1 MPIALLW
8 LQLAGVT
15 IIIVTASHFLAKS
28 ADIISFKT
36 GLGQSLI
43 GVVLLATATSLPE
56 LGTGVSSV
64 TFFDAPDLAAGD
76 AFGSNLFNLL
86 IIGLLDIFS
95 RKDPILTMVSATA
108 ILVGALGIGLIAIA
122 LSAIVI
128 HGMTTTAS
136 TWPISPVSIVLVLAF
151 MVALFMIYRFE
162 QTQDDSD
169 IEMNSEYAQ
178 NSGGAATVMFLVSAG
193 VILGSAIWLAQTGD
207 NIAEEMGWDAS
218 FVGTQ
223 FLALSTSLPEL
234 ATAVAAIRLNAP
246 TLAISNLLGSNL
258 FNMGFVL
265 FVDDAVL
272 IDGALWSNI
281 SQVHA
286 LTAIV
291 AVIMTTVVIVSLN
304 DRDRTRPN
312 KFWTFEAVTL
322 IGLYVVACILV
333 FQLGNSG

>member
-1 MPIALLW
+1 MPIALLL

-64 TFFDAPDLAAGD
+64 IFFDAPDLAAGD

-95 RKDPILTMVSATA
+95 RKDPILTMVGPTV
-108 ILVGALGIGLIAIA
+108 ILVGVLGIGIITIAI
-122 LSAIVI
+122 SAIVI
-128 HGMTTTAS
+128 HSMTTTTS
-136 TWPISPVSIVLVLAF
+136 TWPISPVSIVLIIAF
-151 MVALFMIYRFE
+151 VVALLMIYRFE
-162 QTQDDSD
+162 QTQDDIE

-178 NSGGAATVMFLVSAG
+178 ASGTAATVMFLVSAG

-207 NIAEEMGWDAS
+207 NVAEEMGWEAS

-265 FVDDAVL
+265 FVDDAAFT
-272 IDGALWSNI
+272 DGALWSNI
-281 SQVHA
+281 SQIHT

-291 AVIMTTVVIVSLN
+291 AVIMTTVVIVSLI
-304 DRDRTRPN
+304 DRVRTRPN
-312 KFWTFEAVTL
+312 KFWTFEAVML
-322 IGLYVVACILV
+322 IGLYVVASILV
-333 FQLGNSG
+333 FQLG

>member
-36 GLGQSLI
+36 GLGRSLI

-178 NSGGAATVMFLVSAG
+178 NSGRAATVMFLVSAG

-234 ATAVAAIRLNAP
+234 ATAVAAVRLNAP

-265 FVDDAVL
+265 FVDDAAF

-312 KFWTFEAVTL
+312 KFWTFEAVAL
-322 IGLYVVACILV
+322 IALYIAASLLV
-333 FQLGNSG
+333 FQLA

>member
-36 GLGQSLI
+36 GLGQSLV

-76 AFGSNLFNLL
+76 AFGSNLLNLL
-86 IIGLLDIFS
+86 IIGLLDLIS
-95 RKDPILTMVSATA
+95 RKDPILTMVNATA
-108 ILVGALGIGLIAIA
+108 ALVGALGIGMIAIA
-122 LSAIVI
+122 VSGIVI
-128 HGMTTTAS
+128 HSMTTTTS
-136 TWPISPVSIVLVLAF
+136 TWPISPVSIVLIIAF
-151 MVALFMIYRFE
+151 VFSVFMIYRFE
-162 QTQDDSD
+162 MKQDDTE
-169 IEMNSEYAQ
+169 IEVNSEYAQ
-178 NSGGAATVMFLVSAG
+178 VSGTAATMMFLASAG
-193 VILGSAIWLAQTGD
+193 VILGSAIWLAQTGH
-207 NIAEEMGWDAS
+207 NLAEEMGWEAS

-223 FLALSTSLPEL
+223 FLAISTSLPEL

-265 FVDDAVL
+265 FVDDVAFT
-272 IDGALWSNI
+272 DGVLWSNV
-281 SQVHA
+281 SQIHT
-286 LTAIV
+286 LTGII
-291 AVIMTTVVIVSLN
+291 AVIMTTVVIVSLIH
-304 DRDRTRPN
+304 RFRTRPN
-312 KFWTFEAVTL
+312 KYWTFEAAAL
-322 IGLYVVACILV
+322 IALYIVASLLV
-333 FQLGNSG
+333 FQLS